1 MLAGVQNEST
11 DVDGGTADRSDGEA
25 LIDAILEFLLHPT
38 DD

>member
-1 MLAGVQNEST
+1 MNELTSMGAQPIGLT
-11 DVDGGTADRSDGEA
+11 GEA